1 MKALYHYTSER
12 QHLPAILAS
21 GELRGRADM
30 AGERPL
36 VWFSAHPF
44 WEPTATKPRWLGGL
58 VVPQTFEKYRDGAG
72 CVRFALPA
80 DDARLMP
87 WRRACKFAGIPKR
100 DRWALEAVGAEV
112 GGHPRHWLALAGPVP
127 LAELRAER
135 LEGGQWQPMRAE
147 EGASH
152 V

>member
-1 MKALYHYTSER
+1 MKTLYHYTSQR
-12 QHLPAILAS
+12 HHLPAILES

-36 VWFSAHPF
+36 IWFSAHPF
-44 WEPTATKPRWLGGL
+44 WEPTATKPRMAGRLL
-58 VVPQTFEKYRDGAG
+58 VPHTFEEYRDRVG

-100 DRWALEAVGAEV
+100 DRWAMESVGVKV
-112 GGHPRHWLALAGPVP
+112 GGDPRQWFALAGP
-127 LAELRAER
+127 LALDGLRAEQ
-135 LEGGQWQPMRAE
+135 LEGNQWQPMETTA
-147 EGASH
+147 
-152 V
+152 